1 MNINNFFFRSILE
14 LRAKRQRSA
23 INNEKINSNTILVV
37 ATVFLGDLFMLSPF
51 IEALKRSKPDVEIV
65 LVCNEDLKEL
75 ASLLNVKHIVP
86 SKRPSSLSIKR
97 INKLSISGY
106 EAAYCIFSGVWLS
119 AMIDIPVKKV
129 VSFPDPSGRLN
140 HLITEMVDFPKLP
153 LPAIK
158 IPLLMLNNNQID
170 DNLIAL
176 DSWKPSGET
185 AIVHVG
191 ARSLLRRMPI
201 SLMSYIINVL
211 NNKSINII
219 VTSGPNEFDNL
230 EELRTI
236 LPANVFNQI
245 NFELGSKKLQ
255 NLIPTIISSKI
266 VIGIDTGFLHLTKA
280 LGVPTL
286 VLLGQS
292 QADLFGGDNFYSRS
306 IHLGIHNLSCR
317 DKKTFHGLNV
327 NWINKCDRD
336 YCHVVGMPCLGS
348 LEMESIKNNI
358 YKLLDLSLETKAL
371 PISLEQSYD

>member
-1 MNINNFFFRSILE
+1 M
-14 LRAKRQRSA
+14 
-23 INNEKINSNTILVV
+23 KIN
-37 ATVFLGDLFMLSPF
+37 D
-51 IEALKRSKPDVEIV
+51 
-65 LVCNEDLKEL
+65 
-75 ASLLNVKHIVP
+75 
-86 SKRPSSLSIKR
+86 
-97 INKLSISGY
+97 
-106 EAAYCIFSGVWLS
+106 
-119 AMIDIPVKKV
+119 
-129 VSFPDPSGRLN
+129 SF
-140 HLITEMVDFPKLP
+140 F
-153 LPAIK
+153 
-158 IPLLMLNNNQID
+158 
-170 DNLIAL
+170 
-176 DSWKPSGET
+176 
-185 AIVHVG
+185 
-191 ARSLLRRMPI
+191 RRMPI

-211 NNKSINII
+211 NNKSINIM
-219 VTSGPNEFDNL
+219 VTSGPNEFDSL

-306 IHLGIHNLSCR
+306 IHLGIHNLTCR
-317 DKKTFHGLNV
+317 DKKTFHGLKE

-336 YCHVVGMPCLGS
+336 YCHVEGMPCIGR